1 MKIIDREFKNY
12 KKEAEVEID
21 LLIAMGYDSEEIFRI
36 SQYMINLI
44 EPSAL
49 KAKARREKLNTINES

>member
-21 LLIAMGYDSEEIFRI
+21 LLVAMGYDVEEIYQI
-36 SQYMINLI
+36 SQYMVKLI
-44 EPSAL
+44 EPSV
-49 KAKARREKLNTINES
+49 ARVREKRDRIASIK